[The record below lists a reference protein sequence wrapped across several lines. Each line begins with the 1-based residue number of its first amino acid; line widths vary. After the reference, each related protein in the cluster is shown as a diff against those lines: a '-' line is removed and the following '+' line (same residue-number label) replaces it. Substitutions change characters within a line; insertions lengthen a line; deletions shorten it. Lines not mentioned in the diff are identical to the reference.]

1 MSKLTFIFLISS
13 DKLIKKAI
21 NEICLGERKL
31 IPGEDPGPSLEGR
44 GGGGDLPESFQW
56 KALEYYC
63 NFPAFPEVILC

>member
-31 IPGEDPGPSLEGR
+31 ISGEDPGPSLEGR
-44 GGGGDLPESFQW
+44 GGGGEPAGEFSMESIG
-56 KALEYYC
+56 
-63 NFPAFPEVILC
+63 ILL